1 MGKRE
6 NEYQI
11 TKDDFEDGDDEIVEK
26 SSGTS
31 FERADPDVL
40 AKRRF
45 VRSAK
50 R

>member
-6 NEYQI
+6 NEHQL
-11 TKDDFEDGDDEIVEK
+11 TKDDFEADEEDEGEK
-26 SSGTS
+26 SPGTS
-31 FERADPDVL
+31 FQRADPEVL